1 MLFFDAISQF
11 YLWKTKNGL
20 AFLQGH
26 LKKYKKCFCSKANPF
41 FLVVVHSVVRIS
53 AHSVFVV
60 VQPFNFFFFRNSQ
73 SHRFLDRKQD
83 DE

>member
-26 LKKYKKCFCSKANPF
+26 LKKYKSVFAQKQTLF

-60 VQPFNFFFFRNSQ
+60 VQSFNFFFFRNSQ

>member
-1 MLFFDAISQF
+1 MLFFVAISQF
-11 YLWKTKNGL
+11 YSWKTKNGL

-26 LKKYKKCFCSKANPF
+26 LKMYKECLYSKATLF

-53 AHSVFVV
+53 AHSVFVF
-60 VQPFNFFFFRNSQ
+60 VQSFNFFFFRNSE
-73 SHRFLDRKQD
+73 SHRFLNRKQD

>member
-26 LKKYKKCFCSKANPF
+26 LKKYKKWFCSKAKTIF
-41 FLVVVHSVVRIS
+41 S
-53 AHSVFVV
+53 
-60 VQPFNFFFFRNSQ
+60 
-73 SHRFLDRKQD
+73 
-83 DE
+83 